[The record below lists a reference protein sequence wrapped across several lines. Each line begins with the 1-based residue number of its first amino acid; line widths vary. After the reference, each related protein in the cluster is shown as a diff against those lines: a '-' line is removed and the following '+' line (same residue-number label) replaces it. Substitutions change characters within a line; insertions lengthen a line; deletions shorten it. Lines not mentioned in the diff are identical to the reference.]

1 MDLLLN
7 LDLLSL
13 VTKVSTE
20 LQNHVGVSDRTLAE
34 FLIAQRVE
42 SKSSDEFRK
51 KLDGIGADFP
61 PSLVDSLDRLVVSLH
76 PKFKKPDGGAANG
89 EEEHHHTRTLEE
101 KEKIFSGLSLPDRQ
115 VENDE
120 ADAIDDT
127 LALLEGLDGKAGKS
141 KATRKRSRSPEDDLK
156 EPRRRRRDRSR
167 SRERRKKD
175 RYRSRSRS
183 QDRGDEDWRDG
194 FRDSRKDKRGRRRY
208 DDDERHERH
217 DRLDRPPEPEV
228 DETPQMHKIYEG
240 HVTGLKDF
248 GAFVN
253 LHHVRGKIDGLVHI
267 SRLAAGQRV
276 NHPSDLLSKG
286 QHVFVK
292 VTSIEGHRIGLSM
305 KDVDQETGM
314 DLEPQARFTTGANME
329 ALGGGARN
337 GFAPEPAAMPRDTL
351 GPPKRQK
358 KRMTSP
364 ERWEIDR
371 KSVV

>member
-194 FRDSRKDKRGRRRY
+194 FATHGKTREDGGGTTMTNDTNDTTDSIDRRSPKSMKHHRCTRFMRVMSRDS
-208 DDDERHERH
+208 
-217 DRLDRPPEPEV
+217 
-228 DETPQMHKIYEG
+228 KIS
-240 HVTGLKDF
+240 
-248 GAFVN
+248 A
-253 LHHVRGKIDGLVHI
+253 
-267 SRLAAGQRV
+267 
-276 NHPSDLLSKG
+276 LLS
-286 QHVFVK
+286 
-292 VTSIEGHRIGLSM
+292 TCTMCE
-305 KDVDQETGM
+305 
-314 DLEPQARFTTGANME
+314 ARSTVWYTY
-329 ALGGGARN
+329 L
-337 GFAPEPAAMPRDTL
+337 D
-351 GPPKRQK
+351 
-358 KRMTSP
+358 
-364 ERWEIDR
+364 
-371 KSVV
+371 